1 VFAGL
6 SDLAVNRGSVYVTA
20 VEPDTTL
27 KVILSEVRRLKREPI
42 PATTL
47 AENVNTFL
55 TRFWIAQQSNMGQA
69 QQLGLFELLGGGWQN
84 LNRFVDAVRRVT
96 PADVQRV
103 ATRYMQH
110 ARFAVIGDPTKINRA
125 LFTSF

>member
-1 VFAGL
+1 M
-6 SDLAVNRGSVYVTA
+6 
-20 VEPDTTL
+20 
-27 KVILSEVRRLKREPI
+27 KVILSEVRRLQREPI

-47 AENVNTFL
+47 AENVSTFL

-84 LNRFVDAVRRVT
+84 LNRFVNAVRRVT
-96 PADVQRV
+96 PTDVQRV
-103 ATRYMQH
+103 ATRYMLH

>member
-1 VFAGL
+1 M
-6 SDLAVNRGSVYVTA
+6 S
-20 VEPDTTL
+20 
-27 KVILSEVRRLKREPI
+27 
-42 PATTL
+42 
-47 AENVNTFL
+47 
-55 TRFWIAQQSNMGQA
+55 QQSNMGQA

-84 LNRFVDAVRRVT
+84 LGRFVDAVRRVT

-110 ARFAVIGDPTKINRA
+110 ARFAVIGDPAKIDRQ